1 MSVNSIIDKL
11 EQLVEIH
18 QQLIQFSLE
27 KTTIVK
33 NGEVDKLQSH
43 LVKERK
49 LVQQLEKAEAA
60 REKEVEKW
68 FIDNGLSLDDTTITT
83 MLQHLQDEGEQQAL
97 EASAVRLAEALIN
110 LKQQEQLNVAL
121 IQQSMQF
128 VQLSIDL
135 LSPSLANINYN
146 NKTDMD
152 KSSANR
158 SLFDSKA

>member
-97 EASAVRLAEALIN
+97 EANAVRLAEALIN

-135 LSPSLANINYN
+135 LSPSLANINYS